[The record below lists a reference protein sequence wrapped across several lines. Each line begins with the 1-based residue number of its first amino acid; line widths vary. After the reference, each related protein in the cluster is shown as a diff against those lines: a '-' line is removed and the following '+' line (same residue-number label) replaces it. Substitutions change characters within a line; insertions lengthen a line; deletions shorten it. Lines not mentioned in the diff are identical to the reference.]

1 MENSKNNNINSSNSL
16 VAADKNEENVSLLD
30 FSSILGAPDLELLE
44 LDFLKTNLDSIF
56 DLTLLEIFKIT
67 DTSSD
72 LAHGCVC
79 AETQL
84 PGASF

>member
-1 MENSKNNNINSSNSL
+1 MSSIFEVYNIESL
-16 VAADKNEENVSLLD
+16 KNEENMSLLK
-30 FSSILGAPDLELLE
+30 FLSILGAPDLKLLE
-44 LDFLKTNLDSIF
+44 LDFLKTNLDMTQLKIF
-56 DLTLLEIFKIT
+56 EIT

-79 AETQL
+79 TVTQL